1 MKHWHQ
7 KHATVYES
15 VKKDDRYFEKN
26 HKTRG
31 NWIKWI
37 FGHFWLSI
45 SRQLQ
50 EILLFCNLYR
60 RNHWHHI
67 FCICIQII
75 LLELHGCYKCSIQR
89 PVATTLINYM
99 AGDACI
105 AGDAYSVDAP
115 GLAPWEFHVI
125 SILELNLF
133 FLIDLL
139 VLNICILLLN
149 LILMLS
155 LSAFFI

>member
-1 MKHWHQ
+1 MIDILK
-7 KHATVYES
+7 KITNLKETVQIQLRALRIS
-15 VKKDDRYFEKN
+15 RWK
-26 HKTRG
+26 
-31 NWIKWI
+31 WIKWI
-37 FGHFWLSI
+37 FRHFWLSI

-50 EILLFCNLYR
+50 ESLLFSNLYR

-67 FCICIQII
+67 FCIFIQII
-75 LLELHGCYKCSIQR
+75 LLELHRCYKCYMQR
-89 PVATTLINYM
+89 PVATTLIHYM
-99 AGDACI
+99 

-125 SILELNLF
+125 PILVLNLF

-139 VLNICILLLN
+139 ALNICILLLN
-149 LILMLS
+149 FILMLS